1 MVPFSLRIL
10 RRFGWHN
17 DYYNFT
23 TASARIMTNLKELPI
38 GPSAPEVVHAVVEI
52 PRGSRSKI
60 EYDAELEVFKLDR
73 VLFSAVHYP
82 VAYGFIP
89 STMWHDGDPLDVLV
103 VTDEPLATGIVLDVI
118 PVGALE
124 MEDEHGND
132 LKIIAVAAFDPAVN
146 QFGNYTDLPA
156 HKRIELEQFFT
167 TYKILENKH
176 VKLGNWIPATQA
188 REEIG
193 NARVAFE
200 RKRKNSLVPTSDGN
214 A

>member
-1 MVPFSLRIL
+1 MQ
-10 RRFGWHN
+10 
-17 DYYNFT
+17 
-23 TASARIMTNLKELPI
+23 NLKQLPI
-38 GPSAPEVVHAVVEI
+38 GSAAPDMVHAVIEI
-52 PRGSRSKI
+52 PKGTRSKI

-103 VTDEPLATGIVLDVI
+103 VTDEPLTTGIVLDVI
-118 PVGALE
+118 PIGALE

-132 LKIIAVAAFDPAVN
+132 LKIIAVAAFDPVINTAK
-146 QFGNYTDLPA
+146 NYTDLPA
-156 HKRIELEQFFT
+156 HKRIEIEQFFT

-176 VKLGNWIPATQA
+176 VTLGEWLDAARA

-193 NARVAFE
+193 NARVVFE
-200 RKRKNSLVPTSDGN
+200 RKRKETPLATGDMAPASARVR